1 MHGCMFVPVI
11 LGSDKTIVSVTTGH
25 TEYWPLYLS
34 IGNIYNSAR
43 CAHKNGIILLG
54 FSPYWKVS
62 LIFI

>member
-1 MHGCMFVPVI
+1 MFVPVI

-54 FSPYWKVS
+54 FSPY
-62 LIFI
+62 